1 MTPSNDTVKGH
12 RQTIFRIRT
21 HCDNSY
27 EYQQSLESSG
37 GDERKPLAH
46 GRRASASSEDLCALT
61 EK

>member
-1 MTPSNDTVKGH
+1 MSTAESFKLQIKQTN
-12 RQTIFRIRT
+12 RQIV
-21 HCDNSY
+21 
-27 EYQQSLESSG
+27 LSG

>member
-1 MTPSNDTVKGH
+1 MAESSKLQIK
-12 RQTIFRIRT
+12 QT
-21 HCDNSY
+21 NN
-27 EYQQSLESSG
+27 LSG

>member
-1 MTPSNDTVKGH
+1 MIKSVFMVITERAKTPS
-12 RQTIFRIRT
+12 QTNNKQRTNKQIFM
-21 HCDNSY
+21 
-27 EYQQSLESSG
+27 SG